1 MDRTPSVP
9 CSEEDGINYFR
20 RAAITPSFR
29 ISRERSE
36 SGLNPQL
43 GKALWVLAVDLGVT
57 STLTA
62 LYGTSGPWM

>member
-9 CSEEDGINYFR
+9 CSEEDGINHFSW
-20 RAAITPSFR
+20 AAITLSFP

-36 SGLNPQL
+36 SSLNPQF

-62 LYGTSGPWM
+62 L

>member
-1 MDRTPSVP
+1 MGS
-9 CSEEDGINYFR
+9 NYPF
-20 RAAITPSFR
+20 
-29 ISRERSE
+29 SRERSE

>member
-1 MDRTPSVP
+1 MGS
-9 CSEEDGINYFR
+9 NYPF
-20 RAAITPSFR
+20 
-29 ISRERSE
+29 SRERSE

-62 LYGTSGPWM
+62 LYGTPGPWM